1 MNEKICGP
9 NYEEEYQRKC
19 DEIEKAKCEID
30 YWKTRCE
37 EVEKEHK
44 YCMGVLRTVE
54 VIFGRN
60 FNNG

>member
-1 MNEKICGP
+1 MNEKTCGL
-9 NYEEEYQRKC
+9 NYEAEYQRKC
-19 DEIEKAKCEID
+19 EEIEKAKYEID

-37 EVEKEHK
+37 EAEKEHK

-60 FNNG
+60 FKNG